1 MKIRNKTTARKIDG
15 IRIKVEVM
23 REAVR
28 EREKESNVGRMRIQN
43 KDKKRESLA
52 KTEFIRAD
60 LNS

>member
-1 MKIRNKTTARKIDG
+1 MKIRNKTTAREKNG

-43 KDKKRESLA
+43 KDIKKREFGS
-52 KTEFIRAD
+52 KDGIH
-60 LNS
+60 